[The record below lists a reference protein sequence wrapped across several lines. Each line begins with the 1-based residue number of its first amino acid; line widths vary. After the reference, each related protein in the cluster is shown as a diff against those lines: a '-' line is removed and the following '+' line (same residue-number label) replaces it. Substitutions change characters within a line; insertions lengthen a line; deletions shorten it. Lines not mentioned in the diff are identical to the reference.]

1 MRSGKRIEGGGI
13 AQRVEKWS
21 ISILLNGLRE
31 PCFLLDLSQTKSSVV
46 AGVSAAA
53 SSFIPF
59 PCRGG
64 EIGRRARLRGV
75 WEQSLGGS
83 SPLHGTIRFR
93 FAKPHGKP
101 AMYRVYV
108 LELDDG
114 SYYVGFTDNLKRR
127 LAEHAQGI
135 ACAHTKKI
143 PMRRL
148 LWSEEQ
154 PDRLSARTREKEIKG
169 WRREKKKRLWSSLS

>member
-1 MRSGKRIEGGGI
+1 M
-13 AQRVEKWS
+13 EKWS

-75 WEQSLGGS
+75 DDDFLANS
-83 SPLHGTIRFR
+83 SSKYFVRDVF
-93 FAKPHGKP
+93 
-101 AMYRVYV
+101 
-108 LELDDG
+108 
-114 SYYVGFTDNLKRR
+114 SRR
-127 LAEHAQGI
+127 WAE
-135 ACAHTKKI
+135 
-143 PMRRL
+143 RR
-148 LWSEEQ
+148 
-154 PDRLSARTREKEIKG
+154 
-169 WRREKKKRLWSSLS
+169 